1 MRLAEGHIKGKN
13 NQKQN
18 QQTKEEHICI
28 YICSPLPHSLHRTA
42 VCSLASFNV
51 AVMPGMKVCKKRKDP
66 SFARLSPLAKGR
78 VIGLREAGHDRADGA
93 GTGAGTGSGTGT
105 MLHLDMQVTC
115 RSQAGH
121 RQVTG
126 RSQAGHGKQ

>member
-1 MRLAEGHIKGKN
+1 MY
-13 NQKQN
+13 
-18 QQTKEEHICI
+18 I
-28 YICSPLPHSLHRTA
+28 YICSPMPHSLHRTA

-93 GTGAGTGSGTGT
+93 GTGAGTGSGTGA
-105 MLHLDMQVTC
+105 MLHLDM
-115 RSQAGH
+115 
-121 RQVTG
+121 QVTG